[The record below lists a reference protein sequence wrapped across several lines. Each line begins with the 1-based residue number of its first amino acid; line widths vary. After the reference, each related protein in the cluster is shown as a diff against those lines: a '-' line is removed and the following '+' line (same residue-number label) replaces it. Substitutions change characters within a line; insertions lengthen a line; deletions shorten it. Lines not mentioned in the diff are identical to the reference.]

1 MVTDDPAGDRPSADD
16 TTNGP
21 VPDRNPLPIPDLV
34 VQNDLS
40 TSPQSVGELGSA
52 DALPATTPGG
62 ELDDAANSRTVTDE
76 DRTRYGLLLDR
87 AAERGLL
94 GAYDYEIRLGDLA
107 SATTIDQMNHIV
119 TELPVFTATS
129 ATRANKPRRKGSSDR
144 ALGAI
149 GPSGGRR
156 RRANPWLAL
165 AIGVI
170 VVVASLVFLSVY
182 THHLVRNRPS
192 GLPTPSVATRSVSGL
207 RL

>member
-16 TTNGP
+16 TTNRP
-21 VPDRNPLPIPDLV
+21 VPEPNPLPIPDLFV
-34 VQNDLS
+34 VDDVS

-52 DALPATTPGG
+52 DGFPATTPGG
-62 ELDDAANSRTVTDE
+62 APDDAANSGTVTDE

-94 GAYDYEIRLGDLA
+94 GAYDYEIRLRDLA

-129 ATRANKPRRKGSSDR
+129 GTRANKPRRKGSSDR
-144 ALGAI
+144 PLGTL
-149 GPSGGRR
+149 GPSGGRS
-156 RRANPWLAL
+156 RRANPWLVL
-165 AIGVI
+165 AIVVI

-192 GLPTPSVATRSVSGL
+192 GLPTPPVATRSVSGL